1 MIMKEMIQQRRMER
15 NKEKRKEGNQRTSTG
30 KLGERVKD
38 RKVIKDSKT
47 HQGQDVALVLPSLL
61 MRRIGK
67 K

>member
-1 MIMKEMIQQRRMER
+1 MER